1 MADQSNQADK
11 ARSCQCVS
19 VTISSCVPHHRQY
32 MCSAVQSTPDII
44 MEETKTDSRLEVS
57 EGCEGETEVNPWVA
71 DHPLPLWWKVCVIL
85 TGPILLPLRLLLML
99 LIISFSYLCARIALL
114 GGGGRLERKPLRSWR
129 RILQSLVF
137 FNLRSLGVA
146 MGVLVRRRGRQVGRE
161 EAPLL
166 VAAPHS
172 TLIDWLV
179 FPWTRSSVLAKQE
192 LSSWPVMGVIGRLL
206 QTVWVDRDSQQARSD
221 TVQNIRAR
229 CVDPGQYLSS
239 LISLTPSHP
248 HTLTPSHLTPHTSHL
263 TTHRTSHITP

>member
-1 MADQSNQADK
+1 MTERRQGWLIRVTRRTRQGP
-11 ARSCQCVS
+11 VS
-19 VTISSCVPHHRQY
+19 VSVLRYHHVFLTIDNICAVQYSS
-32 MCSAVQSTPDII
+32 VQSTPDII

-206 QTVWVDRDSQQARSD
+206 QTVWVDRDSQQAR
-221 TVQNIRAR
+221 TVTLDKIRAR
-229 CVDPGQYLSS
+229 CVEPGQSPLSPLSS
-239 LISLTPSHP
+239 A
-248 HTLTPSHLTPHTSHL
+248 
-263 TTHRTSHITP
+263 